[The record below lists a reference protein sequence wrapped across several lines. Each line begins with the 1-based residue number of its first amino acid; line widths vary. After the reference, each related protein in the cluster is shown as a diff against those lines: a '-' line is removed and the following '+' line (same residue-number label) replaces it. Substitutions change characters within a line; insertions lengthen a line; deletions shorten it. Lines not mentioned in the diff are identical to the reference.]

1 MARNKGWLRDE
12 DWEDPEISFRHQ
24 DFKNGN
30 RRTVVVIDGVPQRTR
45 DYRYRRITPAF
56 ASPLV
61 NDVNLAL
68 CGGFSVFEKAPGKK
82 LNGKT
87 FVKQVLDGTNKNVE
101 GEMIVKQVFDEHK
114 PLGNV
119 YLLGDD
125 SSWWDTTPTQARDRA
140 AALASEAERL
150 GLAVRVEE
158 SEENGYYSAPGA
170 IKVDITL
177 SHRGTLGDL
186 FDLDALAEDWRSYL
200 AGHPDEAAR
209 TTELLNALRDMCLE
223 QFMDVDFDAE
233 PTPVLGLVLGYPVW
247 SSAALV
253 LDMLGPG
260 KPPPSRRKQAVA
272 MTASHPAR
280 SSSVPRPKCGA

>member
-1 MARNKGWLRDE
+1 MTKNKAWLRDG
-12 DWEDPEISFRHQ
+12 DWEEPKISFSHT

-87 FVKQVLDGTNKNVE
+87 FVRQVLDGTNKNVE
-101 GEMIVKQVFDEHK
+101 GEMIVKQVFDGHK
-114 PLGNV
+114 PLGSV
-119 YLLGDD
+119 YLVGDD

-170 IKVDITL
+170 IQVDITL
-177 SHRGTLGDL
+177 SHRGTLGEL
-186 FDLDALAEDWRSYL
+186 FDLDTLAEDWRSYL

-209 TTELLNALRDMCLE
+209 TAKQLAGLRDMRLE
-223 QFMDVDFDAE
+223 QFMDVKFDAT
-233 PTPVLGLVLGYPVW
+233 PTPVFGLVLGYPVW

-253 LDMLGPG
+253 LDVLGRG
-260 KPPPSRRKQAVA
+260 KPLPSRRKQAVA
-272 MTASHPAR
+272 MTDSHPAR
-280 SSSVPRPKCGA
+280 SSSVPRSQ